1 MTAIAYDPEVKRLCE
16 RIQRWEDHADERD
29 GTCVKCGETIGGHE
43 PEHEPSPLCNGCA
56 QDLATR
62 TFPDQLEAAGRE
74 VERLGG
80 ERDKAMADASQ
91 ARFYLVDA
99 NDTADI
105 ACADLNKHLETMTAE
120 RDALRAEVERL
131 EVLVQV
137 HPDDIKS
144 VVDEN
149 DRMHAAFDQA
159 MAALRTPGAKVSS
172 AFCTW
177 CGQHWPRLDGES
189 YEEARRHTMEHAESC
204 PANDIRIERDA
215 LRAEV
220 SRLTEELGHATAADG
235 DWRTRALTAEA
246 RLAELLDEQS
256 RRLHDAFERRTST
269 MEQLTGDDARKV
281 IR

>member
-131 EVLVQV
+131 EARLTTADTIADLCGGVIGA
-137 HPDDIKS
+137 DDSDRIGTIKAHFS
-144 VVDEN
+144 N
-149 DRMHAAFDQA
+149 
-159 MAALRTPGAKVSS
+159 
-172 AFCTW
+172 
-177 CGQHWPRLDGES
+177 
-189 YEEARRHTMEHAESC
+189 RRSMYL
-204 PANDIRIERDA
+204 RDA
-215 LRAEV
+215 MIEAVDAYRAAAGK
-220 SRLTEELGHATAADG
+220 EE
-235 DWRTRALTAEA
+235 
-246 RLAELLDEQS
+246 
-256 RRLHDAFERRTST
+256 
-269 MEQLTGDDARKV
+269 
-281 IR
+281 